1 MLECQL
7 KKLFT
12 EANLQKT
19 TKESSYYSPVTEHW
33 AELSLLYI
41 FCNCRYY
48 HCCTL
53 NSTEKILRSSKNILC
68 IKHCQIQPYLY
79 ERIHVFQRTKI
90 ASLHYQNIQW
100 YCFVFSVNTL
110 TCTVWIF
117 PCILFFLY
125 CEVPLR
131 RHLWLCCNISNVISL
146 HVSHDYVLR
155 ITWQFKSLSCTGS
168 VSIQSKRRQDS
179 YHSSSNFFFISSLT
193 VKISNNFMSYLT
205 LRLPW
210 ENISLKYQYNI
221 KQISEENHKKIFF
234 QDYWVKTKFSKLTS

>member
-1 MLECQL
+1 MSAWETLYRSQFTKN
-7 KKLFT
+7 KKNYLII
-12 EANLQKT
+12 AQ
-19 TKESSYYSPVTEHW
+19 W
-33 AELSLLYI
+33 LSTRQSFLYI

-68 IKHCQIQPYLY
+68 IKHCEIQPYLY
-79 ERIHVFQRTKI
+79 ELIHVFQHTKI

-100 YCFVFSVNTL
+100 YCCVLSVNTL

-117 PCILFFLY
+117 PCIPFFLY

-155 ITWQFKSLSCTGS
+155 ITWQKKKN
-168 VSIQSKRRQDS
+168 SKHR
-179 YHSSSNFFFISSLT
+179 SSNPQVVQALFPFKARGGKTHTIQVQNFSSFI
-193 VKISNNFMSYLT
+193 
-205 LRLPW
+205 
-210 ENISLKYQYNI
+210 
-221 KQISEENHKKIFF
+221 
-234 QDYWVKTKFSKLTS
+234 

>member
-1 MLECQL
+1 MSAWETLYRSQFTKN
-7 KKLFT
+7 KKNHLII
-12 EANLQKT
+12 AQ
-19 TKESSYYSPVTEHW
+19 W
-33 AELSLLYI
+33 LSTRWSFLYI

-68 IKHCQIQPYLY
+68 IKHCEIQPYLY
-79 ERIHVFQRTKI
+79 ELIHVFQHTKI

-100 YCFVFSVNTL
+100 YCCVLSVNTL

-117 PCILFFLY
+117 PCIPFFLY

-155 ITWQFKSLSCTGS
+155 ITWQKKKIQNIEVQILKLYRLCIHSKQEEARLIPFKFKTFLHFILDCE
-168 VSIQSKRRQDS
+168 
-179 YHSSSNFFFISSLT
+179 NFKQFY
-193 VKISNNFMSYLT
+193 VISN
-205 LRLPW
+205 P
-210 ENISLKYQYNI
+210 
-221 KQISEENHKKIFF
+221 
-234 QDYWVKTKFSKLTS
+234 

>member
-90 ASLHYQNIQW
+90 ASVPSLSEY
-100 YCFVFSVNTL
+100 
-110 TCTVWIF
+110 
-117 PCILFFLY
+117 PMILFCFQCQYTYMY
-125 CEVPLR
+125 CLD
-131 RHLWLCCNISNVISL
+131 LSMYS
-146 HVSHDYVLR
+146 VL
-155 ITWQFKSLSCTGS
+155 
-168 VSIQSKRRQDS
+168 SI
-179 YHSSSNFFFISSLT
+179 L
-193 VKISNNFMSYLT
+193 
-205 LRLPW
+205 
-210 ENISLKYQYNI
+210 
-221 KQISEENHKKIFF
+221 
-234 QDYWVKTKFSKLTS
+234 

>member
-1 MLECQL
+1 MSAWETLYRSQFTKN
-7 KKLFT
+7 KKNHLII
-12 EANLQKT
+12 AQ
-19 TKESSYYSPVTEHW
+19 W
-33 AELSLLYI
+33 LSTRRSFLYI

-68 IKHCQIQPYLY
+68 IKHCEIQPYLY
-79 ERIHVFQRTKI
+79 ELIHVFHHTKI

-100 YCFVFSVNTL
+100 YCCVLSVNTL

-117 PCILFFLY
+117 PCIPFFLY

-155 ITWQFKSLSCTGS
+155 ITWQKKN
-168 VSIQSKRRQDS
+168 SKHR
-179 YHSSSNFFFISSLT
+179 SSNPQVVQALFPFKARGGKTHTIQVQNFSS
-193 VKISNNFMSYLT
+193 FH
-205 LRLPW
+205 PW
-210 ENISLKYQYNI
+210 LWK
-221 KQISEENHKKIFF
+221 F
-234 QDYWVKTKFSKLTS
+234 QTILCHI